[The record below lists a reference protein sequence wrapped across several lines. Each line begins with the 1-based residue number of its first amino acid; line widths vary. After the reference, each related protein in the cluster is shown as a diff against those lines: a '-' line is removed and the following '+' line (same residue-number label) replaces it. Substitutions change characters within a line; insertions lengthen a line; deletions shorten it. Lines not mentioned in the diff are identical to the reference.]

1 MFSWRQHV
9 FEMQSKYLVQEV
21 VDELN
26 LVAHLSPTE
35 DGEERTLWRVQGLST
50 QRGEKQGMLMMF
62 FKTAI
67 FNFTNKNKGRG
78 TCAKYLSSFCI
89 NNPAAR

>member
-1 MFSWRQHV
+1 
-9 FEMQSKYLVQEV
+9 MQSKYLVQEV

-50 QRGEKQGMLMMF
+50 QRENNTGGQDVDV
-62 FKTAI
+62 FKNGP
-67 FNFTNKNKGRG
+67 FN
-78 TCAKYLSSFCI
+78 LHE
-89 NNPAAR
+89 